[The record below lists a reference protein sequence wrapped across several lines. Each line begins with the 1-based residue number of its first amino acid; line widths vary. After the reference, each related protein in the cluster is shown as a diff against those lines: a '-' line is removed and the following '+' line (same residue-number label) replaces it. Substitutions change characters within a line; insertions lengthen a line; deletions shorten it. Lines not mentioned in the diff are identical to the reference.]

1 MTTDTRL
8 GVTRELNYED
18 YTMDSVDCDISEED
32 GKKEFTIVVGDSV
45 VDDDGNEEESLSI
58 EISFTRDELESVLK
72 KFVEVREQIATRAAF
87 TEDVPEQQMAQPAAQ
102 PQMGHP
108 SPQQHQHQM

>member
-32 GKKEFTIVVGDSV
+32 GKKEFTILVGDSV
-45 VDDDGNEEESLSI
+45 VDDEGNEEESLSI

-87 TEDVPEQQMAQPAAQ
+87 TSEEAAQGQPMASPQPTAQ
-102 PQMGHP
+102 PQMGQ
-108 SPQQHQHQM
+108 QQHQM

>member
-18 YTMDSVDCDISEED
+18 YTTDSVDCDISEED
-32 GKKEFTIVVGDSV
+32 GKKEFTILVGDTV
-45 VDDDGNEEESLSI
+45 VDDEGNEEESLSI

-87 TEDVPEQQMAQPAAQ
+87 TSEGAPEQPTAHPQ
-102 PQMGHP
+102 PQMGQP
-108 SPQQHQHQM
+108 SPQQHQPHM